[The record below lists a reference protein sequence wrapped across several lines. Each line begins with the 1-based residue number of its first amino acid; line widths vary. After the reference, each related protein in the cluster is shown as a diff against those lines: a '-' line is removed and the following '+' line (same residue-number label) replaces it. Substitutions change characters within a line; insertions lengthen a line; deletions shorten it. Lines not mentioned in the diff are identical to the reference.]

1 VSALP
6 AEIVADIREYADLLA
21 AGLPL
26 RVEQQSGDLARDY
39 TPHGAAARLF
49 ESRDHREVV
58 LVGPADTGK
67 SRACLELL
75 HRDALAHPHSRQL
88 IARATRESLT
98 QTALVTFETK
108 VLPAGVLG
116 GATSDKPIRFN
127 GQRQQYEYPN
137 GAIVAVAGLDDP
149 EKTHSAEYDRIY
161 VQEANGLTLD
171 DWELLLRA
179 LRHGVIPPRGQLIA
193 DCHPQYELHWLHQ
206 RCDAGI
212 ALELPAKHEDNP
224 SLTEERLD
232 VLRAMTGTRRQRLY
246 LGKRVA
252 DVEGSYYGA
261 LLEEARATGRVVR
274 GLLID
279 PGRPVYTSWDLGV
292 ADFTTIW
299 FWQVFGAER
308 AVVDYY
314 EMAGEGLAHYA
325 KVLLR
330 KGYLYGGH
338 YLPHDVEA
346 RVQAEA
352 AETRLDILRRL
363 LPGHKLTVVKRVND
377 LQDRIEAARGLIP
390 LCRFDSSLAP
400 EDNPEARNTGKGLQ
414 RLIAYK
420 RARNDKGGFFLA
432 SPRHDEASH
441 AADAFGTFAMGYAPP
456 AGLAVVCQPESP
468 WYVR

>member
-1 VSALP
+1 MSSQSWTSVVD
-6 AEIVADIREYADLLA
+6 ERLA
-21 AGLPL
+21 SSP
-26 RVEQQSGDLARDY
+26 DKLARDY
-39 TPHGAAARLF
+39 TPHGAAAQLF
-49 ESRDHREVV
+49 DSRDHREVV

-149 EKTHSAEYDRIY
+149 EKSYSAEYDRIY

-171 DWELLLRA
+171 DWESLLRA
-179 LRHGVIPPRGQLIA
+179 LRHAVIPPRGQLIA
-193 DCHPQYELHWLHQ
+193 DMHPQYELHWLHQ

-212 ALELPAKHEDNP
+212 ALELEARHEDNP

-279 PGRPVYTSWDLGV
+279 PIPPVYTSWDLGIE
-292 ADFTTIW
+292 DFTTIW
-299 FWQVFGAER
+299 FWQVHGRER
-308 AVVDYY
+308 SVIDYY
-314 EMAGEGLAHYA
+314 EMSGEGLAHYA
-325 KVLLR
+325 GVLMR
-330 KGYLYGGH
+330 KGYTYGAH
-338 YLPHDVEA
+338 YLPHDIEA
-346 RVQAEA
+346 RVQAETA
-352 AETRLDILRRL
+352 DTKLDIMRRL
-363 LPGHKLTVVKRVND
+363 LPGHKLVVVKRV
-377 LQDRIEAARGLIP
+377 QDISDRVEAARALIP

-420 RARNDKGGFFLA
+420 RERNDRLGTFLA
-432 SPRHDEASH
+432 RPRHDEASH
-441 AADAFGTFAMGYAPP
+441 AADAFGTFAQGFTPP
-456 AGLAVVCQPESP
+456 VAVPP
-468 WYVR
+468 PTTAALFGPR

>member
-1 VSALP
+1 MSSQSWTSVVD
-6 AEIVADIREYADLLA
+6 ERLA
-21 AGLPL
+21 SSP
-26 RVEQQSGDLARDY
+26 DKLARDY
-39 TPHGAAARLF
+39 TPHGAAAQLF
-49 ESRDHREVV
+49 GSRDHREVV

-88 IARATRESLT
+88 IARATRESLI
-98 QTALVTFETK
+98 QTARVTYETR
-108 VLPAGVLG
+108 VLPDGVLG
-116 GATSDKPIRFN
+116 GATSDRPIRWN
-127 GQRQQYEYPN
+127 TEKRQYEYPN
-137 GAIVAVAGLDDP
+137 GAVIATAGLDDP
-149 EKTHSAEYDRIY
+149 EKTYSAEYDRIY
-161 VQEANGLTLD
+161 VQEANSLTLD
-171 DWELLLRA
+171 DWESLLRA
-179 LRHGVIPPRGQLIA
+179 LRHGVIPPRGQLVA
-193 DCHPQYELHWLHQ
+193 DMHPQYELHWLHQ

-212 ALELPAKHEDNP
+212 AVELAATHADNP
-224 SLTEERLD
+224 SLTPERLD
-232 VLRAMTGTRRQRLY
+232 VLAAMTGTRRQRLY

-261 LLEEARATGRVVR
+261 LLEEARAAGRVVR
-274 GLLID
+274 PLLID

-352 AETRLDILRRL
+352 AETRLDILKRL

-390 LCRFDSSLAP
+390 LCRFDNSLAP
-400 EDNPEARNTGKGLQ
+400 EDDPEARNTGKGLQ

-420 RARNDKGGFFLA
+420 RARNDKLGSFLA

-441 AADAFGTFAMGYAPP
+441 AADAFGTFAQGFVPP
-456 AGLAVVCQPESP
+456 VAVPP
-468 WYVR
+468 PTTAALFGPR

>member
-1 VSALP
+1 MASSTTRPFAFSQHSNP
-6 AEIVADIREYADLLA
+6 IDL
-21 AGLPL
+21 
-26 RVEQQSGDLARDY
+26 QRDY
-39 TPHGAAARLF
+39 TPHGAPAQLF

-75 HRDALAHPHSRQL
+75 HRDALAWPNSRQL
-88 IARATRESLT
+88 FARATRESMT
-98 QTALVTFETK
+98 QTGMVTFETK
-108 VLPAGVLG
+108 VLPDGCLG
-116 GATSDKPIRFN
+116 GATSDKPIKWN
-127 GQRQQYEYPN
+127 SQKQQYEYPN
-137 GAIVAVAGLDDP
+137 GAVIAVAGLDDP
-149 EKTHSAEYDRIY
+149 EKTFSAEYDRIY
-161 VQEANGLTLD
+161 VQEANRLTLD
-171 DWELLLRA
+171 DWESLLRA

-193 DCHPQYELHWLHQ
+193 DMHPQYELHWLHQ

-212 ALELPAKHEDNP
+212 ALELSAKHEDNP
-224 SLTEERLD
+224 SLTAERLD
-232 VLRAMTGTRRQRLY
+232 VLAAMTGTRRQRLY

-279 PGRPVYTSWDLGV
+279 PNRPVYTSWDLGV

-352 AETRLDILRRL
+352 AETRLDILKRL

-390 LCRFDSSLAP
+390 LCRFDNNLAP
-400 EDNPEARNTGKGLQ
+400 EDQPEARNTGKGLQ

-432 SPRHDEASH
+432 SPKHDEASH
-441 AADAFGTFAMGYAPP
+441 AADAFGTFAQGFAPP
-456 AGLAVVCQPESP
+456 VAVPP
-468 WYVR
+468 PTTAALFGPR

>member
-1 VSALP
+1 LRDVAERRLASSPAALLR
-6 AEIVADIREYADLLA
+6 DDYAA
-21 AGLPL
+21 H
-26 RVEQQSGDLARDY
+26 GDN
-39 TPHGAAARLF
+39 ARLF
-49 ESRDHREVV
+49 SAEVRDRREVC
-58 LVGPADTGK
+58 LVGPADAGK

-75 HRDALAHPHSRQL
+75 HRDAADWPHSRQL

-98 QTALVTFETK
+98 QSALVTYERR
-108 VLPAGVLG
+108 VLPDGVLG
-116 GATSDKPIRFN
+116 PADSARPIRWHT
-127 GQRQQYEYPN
+127 GRQQYEYPN
-137 GAIVAVAGLDDP
+137 GAVVAVAGLDDP
-149 EKTHSAEYDRIY
+149 EKIFSSEWDRIY
-161 VQEANGLTLD
+161 VQEANALTLD
-171 DWELLLRA
+171 DWESLLRA
-179 LRHGVIPPRGQLIA
+179 IRHGVIPPRGQLLA
-193 DCHPQYELHWLHQ
+193 DMHPQYELHWMHQ

-212 ALELPAKHEDNP
+212 TLELLPTHADNP
-224 SLTEERLD
+224 SLTPERLAA
-232 VLRAMTGTRRQRLY
+232 LAAMTGTRRQRLY

-261 LLEEARATGRVVR
+261 LLEEARAGGRVVR

-279 PGRPVYTSWDLGV
+279 PNRPVYTSWDLGV

-346 RVQAEA
+346 RVQAES
-352 AETRLDILRRL
+352 AETRLDILKRL

-390 LCRFDSSLAP
+390 LCRFDNSLAP
-400 EDNPEARNTGKGLQ
+400 EDDPEARNTGKGLQ

-420 RARNDKGGFFLA
+420 RERNDRLGTFLA
-432 SPRHDEASH
+432 RPRHDEASH
-441 AADAFGTFAMGYAPP
+441 AADAFGTFAQGFVPP
-456 AGLAVVCQPESP
+456 VAVPP
-468 WYVR
+468 PTTAALFGPR